1 MDILYNILSVVGA
14 LGLFLYGMKVM
25 SEGIQRAG
33 GASMRKILNAMTKS
47 QGRAIFT
54 GLATTSVLQ
63 SSSATTVMVV
73 SFVNA
78 GLLQLREAFG
88 VIMGANIGTT
98 VTAWLI
104 ALALGKF
111 SVTEVALPLI
121 ALTLPFLFLKN
132 EKLRNTGE
140 VFIGFAI
147 LFIGLSLLQNVVP
160 TLKENPTFEEFIRN
174 FSELGYLS
182 IFLFVILGSLVTIVI
197 QSSSAAI
204 ALTLALL
211 SSNIITLELAAAMV
225 LGENIGTTVTANFAA
240 VVANSHAKKAARAH
254 LIFNLVGVIWMLP
267 VLPYFLEGLSSTYL
281 NTFGDQNVLG
291 TTSSSVIVAL
301 FHTTFNV
308 INMAL
313 LIGFTDFIL
322 KMAGRL
328 VRQKVGGD
336 AFKLEYIGAGVVG
349 TPELALL
356 EAHKEMRR
364 YARITASMN
373 QMISRLLDVS
383 DPVEKKV
390 LLDEI
395 RETEEITDKYEMEV
409 ANYLTDLSK
418 EEMSPSTSLRVR
430 GLMGATNDLER
441 IGDLYLQIAMDL
453 ESKNLKKVYFVPK
466 QRQNLKD
473 MLDLL
478 KEAFDIMYSNLGDDG
493 DRLNVQGAQE
503 KEKEINEL
511 RNDLKRKHLKDV
523 AKGRY
528 SLESGIFYSDTFTA
542 MEEIADHVVSIS
554 EGFSGD
560 F

>member
-1 MDILYNILSVVGA
+1 MDILYNILSVIGA

-25 SEGIQRAG
+25 SEGVQRAG
-33 GASMRKILNAMTKS
+33 GASMRKILNAMTRS
-47 QGRAIFT
+47 QGRAILT

-160 TLKENPTFEEFIRN
+160 TLKENPAFEEFISN
-174 FSELGYLS
+174 FSDLGYLS

-240 VVANSHAKKAARAH
+240 VIANSHAKKAARAH
-254 LIFNLVGVIWMLP
+254 LIFNLVGVVWMLP
-267 VLPYFLEGLSSTYL
+267 VLPYFLQGLSTLYASA
-281 NTFGDQNVLG
+281 FGDQ
-291 TTSSSVIVAL
+291 TTLSAGSNPVIVAL

-395 RETEEITDKYEMEV
+395 KETEEITDKYEMEV

-418 EEMSPSTSLRVR
+418 EEMSPSTSVRVR

-441 IGDLYLQIAMDL
+441 IGDLYLQIAMNL

-473 MLDLL
+473 MLELL
-478 KEAFDIMYSNLGDDG
+478 KEAFDIMYANLGDDG
-493 DRLNVQGAQE
+493 DGLNVQGAQE

>member
-1 MDILYNILSVVGA
+1 MNVLYDILSVIGA

-25 SEGIQRAG
+25 SEGVQRAG
-33 GASMRKILNAMTKS
+33 GASMRKILNAMTRS

-54 GLATTSVLQ
+54 GFATTSVLQ

-111 SVTEVALPLI
+111 SVAELALPLI
-121 ALTLPFLFLKN
+121 AITLPFFFMKNERLKN
-132 EKLRNTGE
+132 TAE
-140 VFIGFAI
+140 VFIGFAL
-147 LFIGLSLLQNVVP
+147 LFIGLSALQSVVP
-160 TLKENPTFEEFIRN
+160 TLRENEAFEAFISS
-174 FSELGYLS
+174 FSNQGYLS
-182 IFLFVILGSLVTIVI
+182 IFLFIIVGSLVTIII

-211 SSNIITLELAAAMV
+211 SSGIIPLELAAGMV

-254 LIFNLVGVIWMLP
+254 LIFNFIGVLWMLP
-267 VLPYFLEGLSSTYL
+267 LLPYFLDGL
-281 NTFGDQNVLG
+281 TFVYKQIFADVNVFG
-291 TTSSSVIVAL
+291 TDSNRVLLAL
-301 FHTTFNV
+301 FHTTFNLL
-308 INMAL
+308 NMLL
-313 LIGFTDFIL
+313 LIGFTDGIL
-322 KMAGRL
+322 KIAGRL
-328 VRQKVGGD
+328 VRAKVGGD
-336 AFKLEYIGAGVVG
+336 AFKLEYIGAGFVG

-356 EAHKEMRR
+356 EAHKEMRK

-383 DPVEKKV
+383 DPVEKKL

-418 EEMSPSTSLRVR
+418 EEMSPTTSVRVR

-441 IGDLYLQIAMDL
+441 IGDLYLKIAENL

-478 KEAFDIMYSNLGDDG
+478 KEAFDIMYTNLTNEDSEPD
-493 DRLNVQGAQE
+493 VIQAQE
-503 KEKEINEL
+503 KEKEVNEL
-511 RNDLKRKHLKDV
+511 RNDLKRKHFRDV

-542 MEEIADHVVSIS
+542 MEEIADHVVAIS
-554 EGFSGD
+554 EGLSAEF
-560 F
+560 